1 MTKKELKEILN
12 NKKNWKMFMKL
23 LENEELETANNEI
36 IKIKTERMVKF
47 IKQNSVF
54 PSKKWGLSEETMTNK
69 NKTNFKGV
77 K

>member
-54 PSKKWGLSEETMTNK
+54 PSKKWDLPEETTTNK
-69 NKTNFKGV
+69 IKNFKGG